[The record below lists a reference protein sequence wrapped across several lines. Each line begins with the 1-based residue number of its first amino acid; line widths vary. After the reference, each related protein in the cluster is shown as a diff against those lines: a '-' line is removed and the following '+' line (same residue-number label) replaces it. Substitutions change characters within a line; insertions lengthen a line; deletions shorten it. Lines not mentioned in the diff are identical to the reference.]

1 MLLTTFASGSTGN
14 CALVSFAGGNILI
27 DAGISMKR
35 IRENLS
41 VSGLAPEQLS
51 GILITH
57 EHSDHIS
64 GLAMLTKYHAL
75 PVYAPGVL
83 AGNLRRCVPGL
94 ERYIHVIPVG
104 EGFELGGMTVTA
116 FHTSHDTDESVG
128 YRIERGCALGFA
140 TDMGCVTEE
149 TEAALRGCGAV
160 LIEANHDTDML
171 ASGPYPLY
179 LKRRILS
186 PRGHLSNDDCARL
199 AVSLAGSGAKYI
211 VLGHLSRENNTP
223 ELAYKTV
230 YNALGGRQVYLACAP
245 MAGRLTV
252 CVEEE
257 TPCPPAGEA
266 TPCSQ

>member
-14 CALVSFAGGNILI
+14 CALVRAGGGNILI

-35 IRENLS
+35 IRENLAL
-41 VSGLAPEQLS
+41 SGLLPEDLA

-64 GLAMLTKYHAL
+64 GLEMMIKYHGT
-75 PVYAPGVL
+75 PVYAPETL
-83 AGNLRRCVPGL
+83 AGSLRLSVRGADNRL
-94 ERYIHVIPVG
+94 RVIPVG
-104 EGFELGGMTVTA
+104 EGFELGCMRVTA
-116 FHTSHDTDESVG
+116 FRTPHDTDESVG
-128 YRIERGCALGFA
+128 YRIECGCTLGFA
-140 TDMGCVTEE
+140 TDMGCVTDGVLDALYGC
-149 TEAALRGCGAV
+149 EAA

-171 ASGPYPLY
+171 MRGPYPPH

-199 AVSLAGSGAKYI
+199 AAALAEGGTKYI

-230 YNALGGRQVYLACAP
+230 REALGDREIYLAAAP

-252 CVEEE
+252 CVEE
-257 TPCPPAGEA
+257 TAQC
-266 TPCSQ
+266 

>member
-14 CALVSFAGGNILI
+14 CALVCAGGGNILI

-35 IRENLS
+35 IRENLAL
-41 VSGLAPEQLS
+41 SGFLPEDLA

-64 GLAMLTKYHAL
+64 GLEMMIKYHGT
-75 PVYAPGVL
+75 PVYAPETL
-83 AGNLRRCVPGL
+83 ARNLRQVVRGAERCL
-94 ERYIHVIPVG
+94 HVIPVG
-104 EGFELGGMTVTA
+104 DGFELGGMNVTA
-116 FHTSHDTDESVG
+116 FRTPHDTDESVG
-128 YRIERGCALGFA
+128 YRMECGCALGFA

-149 TEAALRGCGAV
+149 VLDALYGCEAV

-171 ASGPYPLY
+171 MRGPYPPH

-186 PRGHLSNDDCARL
+186 PHGHLSNSDCAHL
-199 AVSLAGSGAKYI
+199 AVALADNGTRYI

-230 YNALGGRQVYLACAP
+230 SEALGDREVYLAAAP

-252 CVEEE
+252 CVEE
-257 TPCPPAGEA
+257 TAQC
-266 TPCSQ
+266 

>member
-1 MLLTTFASGSTGN
+1 MTLTTFASGSTGN
-14 CALVSFAGGNILI
+14 CALVSSDGGNILI

-41 VSGLAPEQLS
+41 RSGLAPEELS

-57 EHSDHIS
+57 EHSDHIN
-64 GLAMLTKYHAL
+64 GLAMLTKYHAV
-75 PVYAPGVL
+75 PVYAPGIL
-83 AGNLRRCVPGL
+83 AGSLRRAVPGL
-94 ERYIHVIPVG
+94 EQCLHVIEAG
-104 EGFELGGMTVTA
+104 RAFRLGGLTVTA

-149 TEAALRGCGAV
+149 VQNALLGCEAV
-160 LIEANHDTDML
+160 LIEANHDVDML
-171 ASGPYPLY
+171 VSGPYPTY

-186 PRGHLSNDDCARL
+186 PQGHLSNDDCARL
-199 AVSLAGSGAKYI
+199 AATLADSGTKYI

-230 YNALGGRQVYLACAP
+230 RDALGDREVYLAAAP
-245 MAGRLTV
+245 MAGRLTL
-252 CVEEE
+252 CVEE
-257 TPCPPAGEA
+257 TA
-266 TPCSQ
+266 PCSQ

>member
-14 CALVSFAGGNILI
+14 CALVSAGGGNILI

-41 VSGLAPEQLS
+41 VSGLSPEHLS

-57 EHSDHIS
+57 EHSDHIN
-64 GLAMLTKYHAL
+64 GLAMLTKYYAV

-83 AGNLRRCVPGL
+83 AGNLLRCVPGL
-94 ERYIHVIPVG
+94 EQCVRVIPVG
-104 EGFELGGMTVTA
+104 EGFELGGMSVTA
-116 FHTSHDTDESVG
+116 FHTPHDTDESVG

-149 TEAALRGCGAV
+149 AVCALRGCDAV

-171 ASGPYPLY
+171 VSGSYPPY

-186 PRGHLSNDDCARL
+186 PRGHLSNADCARL
-199 AVSLAGSGAKYI
+199 ASDLADSGAKYI

-223 ELAYKTV
+223 ELAYTTV
-230 YNALGGRQVYLACAP
+230 YNALRGRQVYLACAP

-252 CVEEE
+252 CVEETE
-257 TPCPPAGEA
+257 
-266 TPCSQ
+266 PCSP